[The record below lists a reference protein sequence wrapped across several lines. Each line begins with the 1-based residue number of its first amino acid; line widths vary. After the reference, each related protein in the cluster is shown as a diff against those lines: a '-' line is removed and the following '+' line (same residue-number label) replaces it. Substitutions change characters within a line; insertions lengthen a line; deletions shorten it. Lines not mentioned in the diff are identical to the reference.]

1 MDTPIP
7 ASVPLDDLLALTTLE
22 KIALI
27 GVLWDSI
34 DEQESIPIP
43 DWQLEE
49 LDRRAAAVEANP
61 EPTIPWE
68 VILERIKG
76 SAGK

>member
-7 ASVPLDDLLALTTLE
+7 ASIPLEELLALSVLE

-34 DEQESIPIP
+34 DERDSIPITGV
-43 DWQLEE
+43 L
-49 LDRRAAAVEANP
+49 LKMKR
-61 EPTIPWE
+61 IPN
-68 VILERIKG
+68 LQFR
-76 SAGK
+76 GK

>member
-7 ASVPLDDLLALTTLE
+7 ASIPLEELLALSVLE
-22 KIALI
+22 KIAVI

-34 DEQESIPIP
+34 DERDSIPIP

-49 LDRRAAAVEANP
+49 LDRRAAEDEANP

-68 VILERIKG
+68 GILQRIKG
-76 SAGK
+76 SPGK